1 MSPNSEP
8 SMPSRKTATAGK
20 KKNCE
25 LDINI
30 QIKFIYVHTQICK
43 EGFIKKVIFPA
54 KFMDASRGLN
64 LTRTAIN
71 SSDSG
76 NKINKYVI
84 WLQ

>member
-1 MSPNSEP
+1 MQ
-8 SMPSRKTATAGK
+8 RRV
-20 KKNCE
+20 
-25 LDINI
+25 
-30 QIKFIYVHTQICK
+30 Y
-43 EGFIKKVIFPA
+43 KKVIFPA